1 MLVRGS
7 FSLFYPGV
15 SGGRDERMLR
25 DNKYQKDIYNVKTY
39 RLQDVGDKREYKGEK
54 R

>member
-25 DNKYQKDIYNVKTY
+25 DNKYQKDIYNVKAY
-39 RLQDVGDKREYKGEK
+39 RLLDEGE
-54 R
+54 RAGI